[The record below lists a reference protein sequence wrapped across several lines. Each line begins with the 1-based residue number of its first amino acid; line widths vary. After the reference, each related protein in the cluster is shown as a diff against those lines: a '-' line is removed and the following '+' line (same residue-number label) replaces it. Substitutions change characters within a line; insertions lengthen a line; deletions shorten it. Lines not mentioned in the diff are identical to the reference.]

1 MVVRGAEGG
10 EISETVEGDGVLGC
24 GEAGGGGVAGDFAL
38 RHVVGGLGTEE
49 EAVTADDGVC
59 GESWAL
65 RRAFKW

>member
-1 MVVRGAEGG
+1 MVVRGGEG
-10 EISETVEGDGVLGC
+10 VEVVEGLKGDGVLGC
-24 GEAGGGGVAGDFAL
+24 GEAGGGGVAGDLAL